1 MRLQAIVFKTKIVEA
16 ALLFRAEKNFMRCVL
31 SLRMPMESKGYGAI
45 GQKVSHYKPLIAF
58 RSRHTA
64 SARFRSM
71 AKEEAMASRFS
82 MGGGGSRG
90 PGLK

>member
-1 MRLQAIVFKTKIVEA
+1 MKWWVMSTHTSKRDSISQVILEF
-16 ALLFRAEKNFMRCVL
+16 LFWE
-31 SLRMPMESKGYGAI
+31 SLKFSCLRVKYGAI

-64 SARFRSM
+64 WARFRSM

-82 MGGGGSRG
+82 MGVGGSRG